1 MSQNSQKEWAA
12 ARYLENGTVVS
23 RNRPVEKLAVH
34 GQRFVGSKRDCIRPT
49 SEGLDPN
56 GSNYET
62 VTSDFAVADHDVIE
76 HRAIRFYRPCCTTSR
91 STADHGIALG
101 TVA

>member
-1 MSQNSQKEWAA
+1 
-12 ARYLENGTVVS
+12 
-23 RNRPVEKLAVH
+23 
-34 GQRFVGSKRDCIRPT
+34 
-49 SEGLDPN
+49 
-56 GSNYET
+56 